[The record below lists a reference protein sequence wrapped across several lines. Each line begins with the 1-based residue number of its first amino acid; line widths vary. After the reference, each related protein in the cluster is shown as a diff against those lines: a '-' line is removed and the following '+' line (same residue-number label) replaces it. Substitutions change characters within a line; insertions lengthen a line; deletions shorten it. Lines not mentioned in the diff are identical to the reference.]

1 MKLETIYKELK
12 EVVVDS
18 DCFNLQKYESLME
31 KLENA
36 IRLESAYKTTSRT
49 RIDAIKRV
57 ASKDKSRPALQ
68 GYGVNGDYK
77 VVTDSYHAI
86 LIYQDNMPLELKDNY
101 PDVSR
106 CTPEQD
112 GEEIPMVDMDDLMTF
127 IKTHKKYDK
136 HNNPNLEDLYRIGEL
151 LVQPQFVKN
160 VIDVLGKDDTK
171 IYFYGENRPLKFKN
185 SKNEVG
191 IVLPVI
197 VF

>member
-1 MKLETIYKELK
+1 MKLETIYNELK
-12 EVVVDS
+12 EVVVDE
-18 DCFNLQKYESLME
+18 DCFNMPKYLELME
-31 KLENA
+31 KLEDA
-36 IRLESAYKTTSRT
+36 IRMETCYKTTSKT

-57 ASKDKSRPALQ
+57 ASKDKCRPALQ
-68 GYGVNGDYK
+68 GYGVNRDYK

-106 CTPEQD
+106 CIPEQD

-136 HNNPNLEDLYRIGEL
+136 SRNKDDLYKIEEL
-151 LVQPQFVKN
+151 FVQPQFVKN
-160 VIDVLGKDDTK
+160 VVDVLGKDDTK

-185 SKNEVG
+185 SKGEIG
-191 IVLPVI
+191 IVLPVR
-197 VF
+197 VY

>member
-1 MKLETIYKELK
+1 MKLETIYNELK
-12 EVVVDS
+12 EVVVDE
-18 DCFNLQKYESLME
+18 DCFNMPKYLELME
-31 KLENA
+31 KLEDA
-36 IRLESAYKTTSRT
+36 IRMETCYKTTSRT

-57 ASKDKSRPALQ
+57 ASKLDYRPALQ

-101 PDVSR
+101 PDVLR
-106 CTPEQD
+106 CVPEQD
-112 GEEIPMVDMDDLMTF
+112 GEELPMIDMDDLTAF

-136 HNNPNLEDLYRIGEL
+136 SRNIDDLYRIGEL
-151 LVQPQFVKN
+151 AVQPQFVKN

-185 SKNEVG
+185 SKNEIG
-191 IVLPVI
+191 IVLPI
-197 VF
+197 RTH